1 MTRTRRSRPELIEKC
16 PTGIAGVDE
25 ITNGGV
31 PRGRATLVCGSAGSG
46 KTMLGTEFLAR
57 GVLRFREPGVL
68 VTFEEA
74 VGEYCRNATS
84 IGFDL
89 KRLIRQGML
98 VIDHIRADR
107 RDYQETGAYDLEG
120 LFVRIGHAIDT
131 IGARRVV
138 IDSLESLFGAIADE
152 GIVRLELKRLLQ
164 WLGNKGVTAIVTAE
178 RGESTLTRR
187 GLDEYVADCVLLL
200 DHRVNDQISTRRMRV
215 VKYRGSAHG
224 ANEYP
229 FMITSEG
236 ISLQPV
242 TAMELNHRVPV
253 RRITT
258 GIPKLD
264 EMMGGKGFFRGSSIL
279 VSGAAGTGKS
289 SLAAAFVCSV
299 CKRGERCL
307 YFAFEESMHQ
317 ILRNMK
323 SISIDLSPFVDQKV
337 LLFEARRPSLYGL
350 EMHLLTMERLVD
362 QYRPQAVVIDPITN
376 LVTAGAIEEVH
387 RMLARMIDFLKG
399 RQITALFTSLTA
411 GERSP
416 EQSEVNVSSLMDTWL
431 ILRNIE
437 DGHER
442 RRGLYVLKSRG
453 MLHSNQIRELRL
465 SSDGIDVLP
474 VRGRES

>member
-1 MTRTRRSRPELIEKC
+1 
-16 PTGIAGVDE
+16 
-25 ITNGGV
+25 V

-46 KTMLGTEFLAR
+46 KTVLGTEFLAR

-68 VTFEEA
+68 VTFEES
-74 VGEYCRNATS
+74 VDEHCRNATS

-89 KRLIRQGML
+89 KQLIRRGTM
-98 VIDHIRADR
+98 VIDHVRADR
-107 RDYQETGAYDLEG
+107 RDCQETGDYDLEG

-131 IGARRVV
+131 VGARRVV

-152 GIVRLELKRLLQ
+152 GLIRLELKRLLQ
-164 WLGNKGVTAIVTAE
+164 WLANKGVTAIVTAE
-178 RGESTLTRR
+178 RGESTLTRH
-187 GLDEYVADCVLLL
+187 GLEEYVADCVLLL

-229 FMITSEG
+229 FMITDEG

-242 TAMELNHRVPV
+242 TAMELDHKAPV

-264 EMMGGKGFFRGSSIL
+264 EMMGGKGFFRSSSIL
-279 VSGAAGTGKS
+279 VSGTAGTGKS
-289 SLAAAFVCSV
+289 SLAAAFVRSV

-323 SISIDLSPFVDQKV
+323 SIGIDLRSFVNQNV
-337 LLFEARRPSLYGL
+337 LRVEARRPSLYGL
-350 EMHLLTMERLVD
+350 EMHLLTMERIVD
-362 QYRPQAVVIDPITN
+362 QYGPQAVVIDPITN
-376 LVTAGAIEEVH
+376 LVSAGAIEEVH
-387 RMLARMIDFLKG
+387 RMLARLIDFLKS

-442 RRGLYVLKSRG
+442 RRGLYILKSRG

-465 SSDGIDVLP
+465 SSGGIDVLP
-474 VRGRES
+474 VGGRGE